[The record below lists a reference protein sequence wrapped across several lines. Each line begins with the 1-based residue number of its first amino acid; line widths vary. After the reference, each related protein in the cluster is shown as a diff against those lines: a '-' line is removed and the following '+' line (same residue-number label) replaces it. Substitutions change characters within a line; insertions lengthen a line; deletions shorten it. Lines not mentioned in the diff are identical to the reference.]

1 MISDTNGAVFK
12 FSGLK
17 NKESEGLSE
26 YAQDGLNSQDEP
38 DLDTCSEEISIMV
51 GASSR
56 ISGSVESGNRSTP
69 SISSDGSNDT
79 LEAFGDFTMMD
90 DIDDD
95 MVSKILLKDNVLLV
109 KRRSN

>member
-1 MISDTNGAVFK
+1 MISDNNGAVFK

-26 YAQDGLNSQDEP
+26 YAQDCLNSQGEP

-51 GASSR
+51 GASPRVSE
-56 ISGSVESGNRSTP
+56 SLESGNRSTP
-69 SISSDGSNDT
+69 SISSEASNDT
-79 LEAFGDFTMMD
+79 IETFGDLTMID

-95 MVSKILLKDNVLLV
+95 MVIKILFKGNNDDLERL
-109 KRRSN
+109 

>member
-26 YAQDGLNSQDEP
+26 YAQDCLNNQGEP

-51 GASSR
+51 GATTR
-56 ISGSVESGNRSTP
+56 ILESVESGNRSTP

-79 LEAFGDFTMMD
+79 IETFGDLTIMD

-95 MVSKILLKDNVLLV
+95 MVSKMLPEDNAV
-109 KRRSN
+109 